1 MFFVLLLAA
10 TGLLVT
16 NTTLNKRVSAALALT
31 LVLLAPCWIYTDIGA
46 IRIDLRMGVA
56 LVFLAGLAL
65 HPSTSYHLRFTAADF
80 VIVALI
86 AAQITSEFLTSATAV
101 SVMPDIILQWG
112 APYLFGRIVW
122 RSTEDQSRNFSAI
135 VTVCVVLSVWAAIES
150 VTRMNPV
157 GKLLGFDGSIQAMN
171 DIRWGLRRAEGNL
184 THPIFFGLQL
194 AMLFPF
200 AMAAARQ
207 SREGHGPAWWRYA
220 PWIVGAGTFF
230 TMSRGPQ
237 LAILLTLAVAYAV
250 RFPRYRRAVLVPL
263 VCAIGLVGLNI
274 NRAVELLQVW
284 SGEDSSM
291 LLVIKGEPVHYTGT
305 SHRLLQLRV
314 YEEAVA
320 NAGWFGYGSVALAA
334 TGVKIP
340 YIEEHLRQMFFS
352 IDNHYLQFVLQT
364 GYVGITL
371 FLLLCLTSAYTAATS
386 AVGGTENRGYFGAYF
401 AAMFVAV
408 AVLVFTVWL
417 ASDYRFV
424 LLVMFGISASLP
436 RRRPAETKQ
445 PALVPTVPLHLT
457 PGHPSLSLTR

>member
-1 MFFVLLLAA
+1 MFFILLLAA

-16 NTTLNKRVSAALALT
+16 SAALDKRMSAT
-31 LVLLAPCWIYTDIGA
+31 AAVMLVLLAPCWIYTDIGA
-46 IRIDLRMGVA
+46 IRIDVRMGIA
-56 LVFLAGLAL
+56 LVYLACVAL
-65 HPSTSYHLRFTAADF
+65 HPQSSYRLRFVAADF
-80 VIVALI
+80 IVLALI

-101 SVMPDIILQWG
+101 SVTPDIILQWG
-112 APYLFGRIVW
+112 VPYLFGRIAW
-122 RSTEDQSRNFSAI
+122 RSAEDQSRNFGAL
-135 VTVCVVLSVWAAIES
+135 VTVCVVLSAWAAIES
-150 VTRMNPV
+150 LTRINPV
-157 GKLLGFDGSIQAMN
+157 GKLLGFDGSIQAMT
-171 DIRWGLRRAEGNL
+171 DLRWGLRRAEANL

-207 SREGHGPAWWRYA
+207 SREGHGPAWWRYV

-250 RFPRYRRAVLVPL
+250 RFPRYRLLVLVPL
-263 VCAIGLVGLNI
+263 VCAIGLVGLRI
-274 NRAVELLQVW
+274 NQAVELLQLW
-284 SGEDSSM
+284 SGEESSM

-320 NAGWFGYGSVALAA
+320 HAGWFGYGSVALAA
-334 TGVKIP
+334 TDVKIP

-352 IDNHYLQFVLQT
+352 IDNHYLQFVLQN

-371 FLLLCLTSAYTAATS
+371 FLMLCLTSAYYAATS
-386 AVGGTENRGYFGAYF
+386 AVAGTDDRRYFGAYF
-401 AAMFVAV
+401 AAMFIAV

-424 LLVMFGISASLP
+424 LLAMFGAAGSLP
-436 RRRPAETKQ
+436 RYRAAPAQPTKPVAGVTLQ
-445 PALVPTVPLHLT
+445 LT
-457 PGHPSLSLTR
+457 PGHPSLSLAR

>member
-1 MFFVLLLAA
+1 MFFILLLAA

-16 NTTLNKRVSAALALT
+16 GATLGKRVSAASAVM
-31 LVLLAPCWIYTDIGA
+31 LVLLAPCWIYTGVGA
-46 IRIDLRMGVA
+46 IRIDLRTGVA
-56 LVFLAGLAL
+56 LVYLACTAL
-65 HPSTSYHLRFTAADF
+65 HPQTSYRLRFVAADF
-80 VIVALI
+80 LLLALI
-86 AAQITSEFLTSATAV
+86 AAQLTSEFLTSATAV
-101 SVMPDIILQWG
+101 SVTPDIILQWG
-112 APYLFGRIVW
+112 VPYLFGRIAW
-122 RSTEDQSRNFSAI
+122 RSAEDQSQNFGAI

-150 VTRMNPV
+150 ITRMNPV
-157 GKLLGFDGSIQAMN
+157 GKLLGFDGSIQAMT
-171 DIRWGLRRAEGNL
+171 DLRWGLRRAEANL

-207 SREGHGPAWWRYA
+207 SREGHGPAWWRYV

-250 RFPRYRRAVLVPL
+250 RFPRYRLLVLVPL
-263 VCAIGLVGLNI
+263 VCAIGLVGVKI
-274 NRAVELLQVW
+274 DQAVELLQMW
-284 SGEDSSM
+284 SGEESSM
-291 LLVIKGEPVHYTGT
+291 LLVIKGETVHYTGT

-320 NAGWFGYGSVALAA
+320 HAGWFGYGSVALAA
-334 TGVKIP
+334 TDVKIP

-352 IDNHYLQFVLQT
+352 IDNHYLQFVLQN

-371 FLLLCLTSAYTAATS
+371 FLMLCLTSAYYAATS
-386 AVGGTENRGYFGAYF
+386 AVAGTDDRRYFGAYF
-401 AAMFVAV
+401 AAMFIAV

-424 LLVMFGISASLP
+424 LLAMFGVSASLP
-436 RRRPAETKQ
+436 RYRAAQAKHAKPVAG
-445 PALVPTVPLHLT
+445 VPLQLT
-457 PGHPSLSLTR
+457 PGHPSLSLAR

>member
-1 MFFVLLLAA
+1 MFFILLLAA

-16 NTTLNKRVSAALALT
+16 SAALGKRVSAASAVM
-31 LVLLAPCWIYTDIGA
+31 LVLLVPCWIYTDIGA
-46 IRIDLRMGVA
+46 IRIDLRMGVT
-56 LVFLAGLAL
+56 LVYLACVAL
-65 HPSTSYHLRFTAADF
+65 HPQTSYRLRFVAADF
-80 VIVALI
+80 IVLALI
-86 AAQITSEFLTSATAV
+86 AAQITSEFLTSPTAV
-101 SVMPDIILQWG
+101 SVTPDIILQWG
-112 APYLFGRIVW
+112 VPYLFGRVAW
-122 RSTEDQSRNFSAI
+122 RSAEDQSRNFAAI

-150 VTRMNPV
+150 VTRMNPI
-157 GKLLGFDGSIQAMN
+157 GKLLGFNGSIQAVN
-171 DIRWGLRRAEGNL
+171 DLRWGLRRAEGNL

-207 SREGHGPAWWRYA
+207 SREGSGPAWWRYV
-220 PWIVGAGTFF
+220 PWIIGAGTFF

-250 RFPRYRRAVLVPL
+250 RFPRYRLLVLVPL
-263 VCAIGLVGLNI
+263 VCTIGLVGLKMNQ
-274 NRAVELLQVW
+274 AVEVLQMW
-284 SGEDSSM
+284 SGEESSM

-334 TGVKIP
+334 TDVKIP

-352 IDNHYLQFVLQT
+352 IDNHYLQFVLQN
-364 GYVGITL
+364 GFIGITL
-371 FLLLCLTSAYTAATS
+371 FLMLCLTSAYYAATS
-386 AVGGTENRGYFGAYF
+386 AVAGTEDRRYFGAYF
-401 AAMFVAV
+401 AAMFLAV

-436 RRRPAETKQ
+436 RYRAAPAKRAE
-445 PALVPTVPLHLT
+445 PVAGVPLHLT
-457 PGHPSLSLTR
+457 PGHPSLSLAP